1 MSLSDSTDNGGM
13 RSSRQPGASAT
24 GVVETTKEQAGEA
37 AGQAMHEVRDLA
49 QEARSQVLAQ
59 ATTER
64 DKAVRSLSALAGELR
79 SMADRSDQNGLGAD
93 LVRNAAQRVQSIG
106 AFVGDR
112 EPGQLLDE
120 VRSFARRKPGVFV
133 LGALVAGAAVGRL
146 TRGAVAASQ
155 ESSHGSNGSMT
166 QTRIGSMSQPQSGA
180 AWTGSAMGTPQ
191 EREGLITTPPGYPT
205 GETRLGGELP

>member
-1 MSLSDSTDNGGM
+1 MSLSESTDNGGI
-13 RSSRQPGASAT
+13 RTTRQPGTEGT

-37 AGQAMHEVRDLA
+37 AGQVMHEVRDLA

-64 DKAVRSLSALAGELR
+64 DKAVRSLSALGGELR
-79 SMADRSDQNGLGAD
+79 SMAERSDQNGLGAE

-112 EPGQLLDE
+112 EPGQLVEE
-120 VRSFARRKPGVFV
+120 VRSYARRKPGVFL

-146 TRGAVAASQ
+146 TKGAMSASHD
-155 ESSHGSNGSMT
+155 SSNGSRT
-166 QTRIGSMSQPQSGA
+166 QTRLGSMSQPQPGA
-180 AWTGSAMGTPQ
+180 VWTGPSMGTPQ

-205 GETRLGGELP
+205 AEGRLGGELP